1 MSKVLGIIAEYN
13 PFHNGHLYHLE
24 TSKKLTDADYTVAII
39 SGNFTQR
46 GSTSIVDK
54 WSKTKM
60 ALENGI
66 DLVIELPVLY
76 SISSAENFADGA
88 IKILNSLGIVD
99 YLSFGAETSDISIL
113 NNIAN
118 ILCSEHEEYK
128 NLLSIELEK
137 GLSFP
142 KARENALL
150 DYIKNTDDNVPENRI
165 IDFEKYSKVL
175 SSPNNILGIEYLK
188 ALKKYKSSIKPVCIS
203 RFKSEYNSSSFSEN
217 IASATAIRELIKN
230 KNFDTIKNVI
240 PLESYSIL
248 VDCINSGC
256 IVPDLNCFEKEIIYT
271 LRKMSI
277 EEIASIPDISEGL
290 EFSIKKA
297 VNSCNN
303 INEFLDIVKSK
314 RYTITRLQ
322 RILLYALLGISKE
335 DMQLSKKVGKPYVR
349 VLGFN
354 DNGKKLVSEIATK
367 NPELKLITSVK
378 KFVDS
383 NSNKDLQIIFAK
395 DVLATDVYS
404 LAFKN
409 NSLANLDFK
418 NRVITF

>member
-248 VDCINSGC
+248 MDCINSGC
-256 IVPDLNCFEKEIIYT
+256 VAPDLNCFEKEIIYT

-418 NRVITF
+418 NGVITF

>member
-1 MSKVLGIIAEYN
+1 MHKVLGIIAEYN

-24 TSKKLTDADYTVAII
+24 ASKKLTGANYTVAII

-118 ILCSEHEEYK
+118 ILYSEPEEYK
-128 NLLSIELEK
+128 KLLSIELEK

-150 DYIKNTDDNVPENRI
+150 DYIKSNILENNKS
-165 IDFEKYSKVL
+165 DFENYIKIL

-188 ALKKYKSSIKPVCIS
+188 ALKKYNSSIKPMCIS
-203 RFKSEYNSSSFSEN
+203 RFKAEYNSSNFSEN

-230 KNFDTIKNVI
+230 KNFDTIKTVI
-240 PLESYSIL
+240 PLESSSVL
-248 VDCINSGC
+248 MNCINSC
-256 IVPDLNCFEKEIIYT
+256 CVVPDLNCFEKEIIYT

-277 EEIASIPDISEGL
+277 EEIANIPDVSEGL

-297 VNSCNN
+297 ANSCNN
-303 INEFLDIVKSK
+303 IYDFLDIVKSK
-314 RYTITRLQ
+314 RYTVTRLQ

-335 DMQLSKKVGKPYVR
+335 DMQLSKKVEKPYIR

-383 NSNKDLQIIFAK
+383 NSNKDLQIIFDK
-395 DVLATDVYS
+395 DIWATDVYS
-404 LAFKN
+404 LAFEN

-418 NRVITF
+418 NSVITFKK